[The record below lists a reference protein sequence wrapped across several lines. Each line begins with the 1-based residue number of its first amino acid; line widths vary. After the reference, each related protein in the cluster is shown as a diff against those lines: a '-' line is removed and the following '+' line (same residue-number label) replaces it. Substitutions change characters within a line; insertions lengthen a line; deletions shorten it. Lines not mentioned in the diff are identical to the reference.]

1 MRSLVWVV
9 APSVLLSTLVI
20 PVPSAGQARPDVGT
34 WPASWTPPLPVPVTS
49 ELALAAPQER
59 RLPVYDDAGE
69 PIPFSE
75 IEARI
80 DPSGRKGAFWAGL
93 IGVAIGVAIGEAIG
107 SCGEQ
112 RGGYQYYCSP
122 REESLRDILPAGLGI
137 TLGLAGA
144 WAGWEADLTTW
155 DEALREIR
163 LRRRVG
169 R

>member
-1 MRSLVWVV
+1 MRVHGSVVTAWVIV
-9 APSVLLSTLVI
+9 SALLGPAPS
-20 PVPSAGQARPDVGT
+20 AAQARPHAVT

-49 ELALAAPQER
+49 ELALAALQER
-59 RLPVYDDAGE
+59 RLPVLDDAGE

-80 DPSGRKGAFWAGL
+80 DHSGMKGAFWAGL
-93 IGVAIGVAIGEAIG
+93 IGLAAGVAIGEAIG

-112 RGGYQYYCSP
+112 RGGYQYHCSP
-122 REESLRDILPAGLGI
+122 REEALRDILPAGLGV

-144 WAGWEADLTTW
+144 WIGWEADVTTW
-155 DEALREIR
+155 QEALREVR
-163 LRRRVG
+163 LRRRAG